1 MLLPCI
7 VVVSLSVAG
16 CVSLWADC
24 LLLLG
29 TDCLSLCRAGW
40 MSLSV
45 AGCVSLWADCLL
57 LLGTDC
63 LSLCRAGWMSL
74 SVAGCVSLSLI
85 LGMSLSVAVSM
96 LL

>member
-1 MLLPCI
+1 MLLHCI
-7 VVVSLSVAG
+7 GVVSLSVA
-16 CVSLWADC
+16 VWVLLWADC

-40 MSLSV
+40 VSLSV
-45 AGCVSLWADCLL
+45 AGCMLLWADCLL

-63 LSLCRAGWMSL
+63 LSLCRAGWVSL
-74 SVAGCVSLSLI
+74 SVAGCMLLSLI
-85 LGMSLSVAVSM
+85 LGVSLSVAVSM